1 MQNEKPPPTPAELD
15 ARLRAARARHGEGD
29 RRARADKSGLGFAI
43 RIGVE
48 MVAALAVGVGI
59 GLMLDRWLGTTPWFL
74 LLFFVLGAAAG
85 MMNVYRAM
93 AGYGSTVGYSHGK
106 ERASGVPE
114 TGTPDQG
121 LDRGED
127 GGKRRS

>member
-1 MQNEKPPPTPAELD
+1 MQNDKPPPTLAELD
-15 ARLRAARARHGEGD
+15 ARLRAAKARHGEHD
-29 RRARADKSGLGFAI
+29 RRASAEQSGLAFAI
-43 RIGVE
+43 RIGIE

-59 GLMLDRWLGTTPWFL
+59 GLLLDRWLGTTPWFL

-93 AGYGSTVGYSHGK
+93 AGYGATVGYSRGK
-106 ERASGVPE
+106 ERG
-114 TGTPDQG
+114 TGTPKQG
-121 LDRGED
+121 SDRGED

>member
-1 MQNEKPPPTPAELD
+1 MQNDKPPPTLAELD
-15 ARLRAARARHGEGD
+15 ARLRAAKARHGEGE
-29 RRARADKSGLGFAI
+29 RRASADKSGLAFAV

-59 GLMLDRWLGTTPWFL
+59 GLLLDRWLGTTPWFL

-85 MMNVYRAM
+85 MLNVYRAM

-106 ERASGVPE
+106 ERG
-114 TGTPDQG
+114 TGTPDQAS
-121 LDRGED
+121 DRGED